1 MPSKAPPQTRDVVVA
16 RMAPEDVPDVLAI
29 ELDSPEGSSWDEP
42 MVRSELERSW
52 AFLWVAREQAQGVGR
67 PPTLAF
73 VATWLVQDELH
84 VLNVATRRD
93 VRRRGIARTLLE
105 HALRFACERGV
116 RLVLL
121 EVRRSNAGAI
131 GLYRKLGFVAMGV
144 RAKYYSDGEDA
155 VEMVLRLDPATGK
168 VIPGR
173 DEVRV

>member
-1 MPSKAPPQTRDVVVA
+1 
-16 RMAPEDVPDVLAI
+16 MANGDVPDVLAI

-42 MVRSELERSW
+42 MLRAELERSW
-52 AFLWVAREQAQGVGR
+52 AFLWVARPANPAAAAAASSVSPSVGSS

-93 VRRRGIARTLLE
+93 MRRKGLARALLD

-121 EVRRSNAGAI
+121 EVRRSNAAAI

-155 VEMVLRLDPATGK
+155 VEMVLRLDPTTGK

>member
-1 MPSKAPPQTRDVVVA
+1 MTSKALVID
-16 RMAPEDVPDVLAI
+16 RMTAHDVPEVLAI

-52 AFLWVAREQAQGVGR
+52 AYLWVARRGAAPGTR
-67 PPTLAF
+67 SPTLAF

-93 VRRRGIARTLLE
+93 VRRQGLARKLLD
-105 HALRFACERGV
+105 HALRFACEKGV

-121 EVRRSNAGAI
+121 EVRRSNAAAI
-131 GLYRKLGFVAMGV
+131 GLYRELGFIAMGV
-144 RAKYYSDGEDA
+144 RAKYYSDNEDA
-155 VEMVLRLDPATGK
+155 VEMVLRLDPETGK